1 MKNKVQYVQ
10 NSSGSPNQENT
21 FGKKPYNAKQIEY
34 DIQEALDQHN
44 QDGWRLVNG
53 SYPEGKNVAVL
64 FFEKE
69 S

>member
-1 MKNKVQYVQ
+1 MKNKVHYVQ
-10 NSSGSPNQENT
+10 NSSWD
-21 FGKKPYNAKQIEY
+21 KKSQSIKKSNLKEH